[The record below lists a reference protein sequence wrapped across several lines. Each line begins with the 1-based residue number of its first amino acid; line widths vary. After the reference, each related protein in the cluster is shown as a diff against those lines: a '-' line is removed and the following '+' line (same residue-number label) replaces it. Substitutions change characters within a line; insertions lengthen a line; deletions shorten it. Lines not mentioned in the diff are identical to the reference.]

1 MTEATEGSRLGL
13 LACEE
18 GCDPI
23 EERLRATLRATIE
36 AVFDEELDAFLGRVR
51 YARGQGEVKG
61 YRHGRR
67 QRQLT
72 STLGTETVSV
82 PRARLQ
88 DGSGHSREWRSRAL
102 GAYQRRTQRVE
113 ALITSAYLAGA
124 NTRRVKKE
132 LFALFKG
139 ALSKDVVSRTWRKVK
154 GDWEAWRHR
163 SLAEEDIVHL
173 LLDGMVVKTR
183 LDSKATAI
191 SVLVALGVRRDGQK
205 VLLAVQHMAGESTAA
220 WRQFLE
226 NLDARG
232 LPQPALVTIDGAPGL
247 EAAVTALWGEGLPIQ
262 RCTVH
267 KHRNLL
273 AHAPKWLHEELN
285 ADYRDMIHA
294 PSAAHVQERRKAFL
308 RKWRLKC
315 RAVADS
321 LQEAG
326 ERLFSFIRVHPALWK
341 AVRTTNAI
349 EQLNREFRRRIKT
362 QTLLPC
368 AETVPMLFWA
378 LLASGQI
385 QMRKVDGWA
394 HLSQTIQPFTLDLAA

>member
-1 MTEATEGSRLGL
+1 MTETTGVDRLGL

-23 EERLRATLRATIE
+23 EDHLRATLRSTIE
-36 AVFDEELDAFLGRVR
+36 AVFDEELDTFLGRLKYR
-51 YARGQGEVKG
+51 RLQGEVKG

-67 QRQLT
+67 ERQLT

-88 DGSGHSREWRSRAL
+88 DGSGHTSEWRSQAL
-102 GAYQRRTQRVE
+102 GAYQRRTKRVE
-113 ALITSAYLAGA
+113 ALIGSAYLAGA
-124 NTRRVKKE
+124 NTRRVKQA
-132 LFALFKG
+132 LFALFQG
-139 ALSKDVVSRTWRKVK
+139 AVSKDVVSRAWRKVK

-183 LDSKATAI
+183 LDHKATTV

-226 NLDARG
+226 NLDVRG
-232 LPQPALVTIDGAPGL
+232 LPQPAVVTIDGAPGL
-247 EAAVTALWGEGLPIQ
+247 EAAVTALWGEDLPIQ

-273 AHAPKWLHEELN
+273 AHAPKRLHEELN
-285 ADYRDMIHA
+285 ADYRDMIYA
-294 PSAAHVQERRKAFL
+294 PSAAQVQERRTAFL
-308 RKWRLKC
+308 HKWRLKC
-315 RAVADS
+315 RAVAAS
-321 LQEAG
+321 VAEAG
-326 ERLFSFIRVHPALWK
+326 ERLFCFIRLHPALWK

-394 HLSQTIQPFTLDLAA
+394 HLAQTIQPLSLDAAA